1 MFIPPKDIGWVEVI
15 CGPMFSGKTE
25 ELIRR
30 IRRASFAKQR
40 VQVFKPK
47 IDDRYDA
54 NAIVSHNQERVEGIP
69 VSDLKEMR
77 QKLDPHVEVVGI
89 DEIQFFDQGVVDFC
103 DELANKGCR
112 VIVAG
117 LDLDYLGEPF
127 GPLPRLICQA
137 EYVSK
142 LLAICVRCGNP
153 AHHSY
158 RLSTDPQQVLVGST
172 DQYEA
177 ICRRCFKVGQD

>member
-1 MFIPPKDIGWVEVI
+1 MFIPPKDVGWIEVI

-30 IRRASFAKQR
+30 VRRASFAKQR
-40 VQVFKPK
+40 VQVFKPC

-54 NAIVSHNQERVEGIP
+54 QAVVSHNQDKVPGIP
-69 VSDLKEMR
+69 VSSLQAM
-77 QKLDPHVEVVGI
+77 KLALDAHVEVVGI
-89 DEIQFFDQGVVDFC
+89 DEVQFFEPEVVDFC
-103 DELANKGCR
+103 NELANKGCR

-117 LDLDYLGEPF
+117 LDLDYRGEPF
-127 GPLPRLICQA
+127 GPLPRLICVA
-137 EYVSK
+137 EYVTK

-172 DQYEA
+172 EQYEA
-177 ICRRCFKVGQD
+177 ICRRCFHGTM